1 MTCGRWRRT
10 RSVPRAVVR
19 CQSVVGLFFFH
30 GLGTAV
36 DYKQARQ
43 WLEKAAAQD
52 QPNAI
57 TTLGSMYS
65 EGKGVIPRW
74 RRARELHQRA
84 IELGSSE
91 SVEGMQNLTQ
101 SIQNVS

>member
-1 MTCGRWRRT
+1 MAAYKVG
-10 RSVPRAVVR
+10 AEGGNAG
-19 CQSVVGLFFFH
+19 CQSQVGYMYVM
-30 GLGTAV
+30 GQGVAV
-36 DYKQARQ
+36 DYKQARA

-65 EGKGVIPRW
+65 EGKGVIPSW